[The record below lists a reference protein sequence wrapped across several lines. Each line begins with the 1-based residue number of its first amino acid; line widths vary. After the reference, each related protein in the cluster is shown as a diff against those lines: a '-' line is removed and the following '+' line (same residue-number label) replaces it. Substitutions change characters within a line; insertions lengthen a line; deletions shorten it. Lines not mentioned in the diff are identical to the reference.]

1 MTLAGATSRRDG
13 LIYSERIEGPQN
25 GDPKEDGVPSFA
37 IFNLLQDGILL
48 QGPLI
53 NRIEPL
59 MVTLSKFGYSVSV
72 FEARVGSGRLF
83 ATGLNLLSG
92 SPEGSYLLDQFV
104 TYTRSHD
111 FAPRKK
117 MAISEL
123 KNAMKQTAAADA
135 FETSSREGIA

>member
-1 MTLAGATSRRDG
+1 MVTRRKTG
-13 LIYSERIEGPQN
+13 CPPSPSLTCCRI
-25 GDPKEDGVPSFA
+25 
-37 IFNLLQDGILL
+37 GITVS